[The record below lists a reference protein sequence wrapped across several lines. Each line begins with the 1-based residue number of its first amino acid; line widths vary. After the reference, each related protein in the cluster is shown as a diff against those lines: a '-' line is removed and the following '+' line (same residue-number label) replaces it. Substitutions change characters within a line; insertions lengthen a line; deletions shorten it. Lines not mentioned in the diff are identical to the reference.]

1 MEDIN
6 IKINR
11 ENRTVIANKYCIGN
25 DGENLQGNIVFSFDE
40 FVNGQARLEYVIKGA
55 KAYQMLEKDEETYKI
70 PIKKVLTK
78 EGTIDMQLVITI
90 GTDETETSVF
100 KSNIFSMFC
109 DRSINSEIEQPD
121 EYLTWIEVANTKLN
135 EIDEALTEINEIKDY
150 ATEQADYAKETSD
163 TLNLKLEKGELDG
176 ATFVPNL
183 DEEGN
188 LSWSNNKNLENPQT
202 QNIRGPQGV
211 MGPQG
216 EAFKIKKTY
225 SSKEEMLADFEN
237 MEIGDY
243 VMITSN
249 IEVEDNAKLYSKG
262 ETEWVFITDFSGAT
276 GIQGPQGI
284 QGIQGI
290 QGVQGPKGDKPVK
303 GVDYFTEAEQNEMVS
318 EITDDANSVFNQNV
332 AEKTN
337 EFNTNAEAKVNEFN
351 ETVDSLQ
358 EEIDDLYN
366 NQLFS
371 EASGES
377 IHITDSANAKV
388 SHLEIEGNSYQKTTT
403 GKQLF
408 NFKDY
413 DTNNLIIN
421 EDDWLSG
428 EFDNTNGTGTG
439 STFLNYFIRPSKLLK
454 PNTKYKLILEIKD
467 FSFVDDSTEG
477 RASLNL
483 GNTLY
488 SENPITQIKENII
501 LKIKDLKKTTYVYD
515 ITTVDDVD
523 NKELFLRNFVTVPV
537 GTKVSITFRLSV
549 IEDTTITENTFV
561 YEPFSNGIVAP
572 NPDYPQEIEVV
583 EAYNLFD
590 KRTSKDGYYYND
602 AGTQMWEASS
612 FVSDY
617 ISVENGSYMVIGN
630 DTTSVLR
637 ICTYDK
643 NKTFIRRI
651 TTSGQTFLGIQITE
665 NEKYVIVSS
674 NKLSVKESMMFI
686 KGTTLKPYLPYNNIK
701 LTIKNSNLFLISDFS
716 LGGMD
721 YGNIDTSKKYR
732 INNVGS
738 PIPVEPSKDYIIN
751 VNSFGAFMGL
761 RVGIHTCAKDGSFVH
776 DSGWINL
783 KNNTPYRFKT
793 RPDAKY
799 LKMLFSGSLTD
810 EEVVS
815 FSNEDTTAYT
825 SPKEWLR
832 GVEIKIEQ
840 NKEVTPYELSKQN
853 ISYIDLQGNFLGK
866 LPDGTKDRLYIENNH
881 LYLEK
886 KIKKRILD
894 GSEDWSLQN
903 NAFVYEQ
910 SDALKVFY
918 GDDKIRVIS
927 DFFKGRISE
936 FRGQFN
942 NLEIGKVID
951 NNRNQIGIKYTD
963 ILTVEEFKAWLSE
976 NNVTVYYELAE
987 PQIIDL
993 GYIKTPKTFEKT
1005 SNISLLAN
1013 LETNMSLEYV
1023 QHTKTILDNIQ
1034 NQINSIMTSIIPL
1047 DGEVE

>member
-55 KAYQMLEKDEETYKI
+55 KAYQMLEKDGETYKI

-225 SSKEEMLADFEN
+225 SSKDEMLADFEN

-262 ETEWVFITDFSGAT
+262 EIEWVFITDFSGAT

-303 GVDYFTEAEQNEMVS
+303 GVDYFTEAEQNEMVA
-318 EITDDANSVFNQNV
+318 EITDNANSVFNQNV
-332 AEKTN
+332 TEKTN

-366 NQLFS
+366 NQMFN

-377 IHITDSANAKV
+377 IYLTDSANAKV
-388 SHLEIEGNSYQKTTT
+388 SYLEIEGNSHQETTT
-403 GKQLF
+403 GKNKLSILPY
-408 NFKDY
+408 KDY
-413 DTNNLIIN
+413 
-421 EDDWLSG
+421 
-428 EFDNTNGTGTG
+428 
-439 STFLNYFIRPSKLLK
+439 
-454 PNTKYKLILEIKD
+454 
-467 FSFVDDSTEG
+467 V
-477 RASLNL
+477 
-483 GNTLY
+483 
-488 SENPITQIKENII
+488 
-501 LKIKDLKKTTYVYD
+501 
-515 ITTVDDVD
+515 
-523 NKELFLRNFVTVPV
+523 
-537 GTKVSITFRLSV
+537 
-549 IEDTTITENTFV
+549 
-561 YEPFSNGIVAP
+561 SNGITTSFDGRTFSYSGTLTSSWFDLCKNHDTNLQAGRYLLSVTSKDLNRVALGITYEDGTYGVFYIITNTTKVVFETTKVVTKIRLFNDGQTTGDVLSGTIECCMLEPMISGNIPTEYEPYTGGIASP
-572 NPDYPQEIEVV
+572 NPDYPQEVKVV
-583 EAYNLFD
+583 ETTNIFD
-590 KRTSKDGYYYND
+590 KNNLLKTTLFPDDASMTLKSNNSANGFYIECEPNTTYTIKRHFNTTADIIASSSIELPVVNGTINSFEKKTGTNAITIKTGKNDKYLHVYYYWGTDEIVKQSMLDTIQITKGSKMKPYLPYGKIGIKVVAKNKFNKESCIDGRYYND
-602 AGTQMWEASS
+602 EGNIVYEGSS

-617 ISVENGSYMVIGN
+617 IDVIS
-630 DTTSVLR
+630 DTYTLSIKDTVNALR
-637 ICTYDK
+637 ICTFDK
-643 NKTFIRRI
+643 NKNFIRRI
-651 TTSGQTFLGIQITE
+651 TTTGKTTLSIEITE
-665 NEKYVIVSS
+665 NEKYVVVSS
-674 NKLSVKESMMFI
+674 NELTNKDSMMFE
-686 KGTTLKPYLPYNNIK
+686 KGSSATEYEPY
-701 LTIKNSNLFLISDFS
+701 
-716 LGGMD
+716 
-721 YGNIDTSKKYR
+721 
-732 INNVGS
+732 
-738 PIPVEPSKDYIIN
+738 
-751 VNSFGAFMGL
+751 
-761 RVGIHTCAKDGSFVH
+761 
-776 DSGWINL
+776 
-783 KNNTPYRFKT
+783 
-793 RPDAKY
+793 
-799 LKMLFSGSLTD
+799 
-810 EEVVS
+810 
-815 FSNEDTTAYT
+815 
-825 SPKEWLR
+825 KEL
-832 GVEIKIEQ
+832 
-840 NKEVTPYELSKQN
+840 
-853 ISYIDLQGNFLGK
+853 ISYIDLKGNFAGK
-866 LPDGTKDRLYIENNH
+866 LPNGTRDRAYIKNNH

-886 KIKKRILD
+886 RVNKVVLN
-894 GSEDWSLQN
+894 GSENIKSPSENYFNIDGLFDGYLMNLNTITYKSTHFEAIGQTASDS
-903 NAFVYEQ
+903 AFKTNSANLDYCFNFSTASYTIRFKH
-910 SDALKVFY
+910 SD
-918 GDDKIRVIS
+918 IS
-927 DFFKGRISE
+927 
-936 FRGQFN
+936 
-942 NLEIGKVID
+942 
-951 NNRNQIGIKYTD
+951 
-963 ILTVEEFKAWLSE
+963 TVEEFKTWLSE
-976 NNVTVYYELAE
+976 NNVTIYYELAE

-993 GYIKTPKTFEKT
+993 GYIKHLK
-1005 SNISLLAN
+1005 
-1013 LETNMSLEYV
+1013 
-1023 QHTKTILDNIQ
+1023 H
-1034 NQINSIMTSIIPL
+1034 
-1047 DGEVE
+1047 